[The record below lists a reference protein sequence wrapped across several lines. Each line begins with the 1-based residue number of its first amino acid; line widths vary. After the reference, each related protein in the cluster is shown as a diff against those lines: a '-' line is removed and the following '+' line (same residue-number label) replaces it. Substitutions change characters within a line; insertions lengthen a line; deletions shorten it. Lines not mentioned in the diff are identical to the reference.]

1 MVFVFIE
8 ISFWKV
14 KLWIYLALYLIME
27 NGNQNVGNYGTIQ
40 KIRDGQRGGEARRFC
55 YISLRIFSLVKLR
68 TQTALSSIFSTLW
81 NYQNEKYR
89 WNFVPTNGKNII
101 TIKHL
106 LTSCFHFQYILG
118 IVGITKN
125 KKAVM

>member
-1 MVFVFIE
+1 
-8 ISFWKV
+8 
-14 KLWIYLALYLIME
+14 ME

-89 WNFVPTNGKNII
+89 
-101 TIKHL
+101 
-106 LTSCFHFQYILG
+106 
-118 IVGITKN
+118 
-125 KKAVM
+125 